1 MKKIIALGLAVAG
14 AVWAV
19 SKSRGNKPK
28 DVWTEATDTI

>member
-19 SKSRGNKPK
+19 SKSRGDKPK
-28 DVWTEATDTI
+28 DVWAGATDEV